1 MIRLR
6 KTGAAFLALTM
17 IASFASMTGCSGT
30 ARKTEITTTSATS
43 EETTEPKATE
53 TSAAETTSDPEKPAK
68 GKSDYTEAIAA
79 WRISGGGPAQA
90 NRKIEASLGDNG
102 VLSWND
108 MVPEQ
113 TQDEEA
119 AISYRIYISG
129 VCVDVVDPDSNSATA
144 RFSKNLKKLIDAY
157 IKSGQLERSE
167 IGKYTV
173 LLIAELDLSGV
184 YASWQGELVYES
196 KAKTAKKLGKID
208 ACIDENGKLTWKS
221 YKGAEQYLIYV
232 NEYFF
237 TVFTSNRSILL
248 KKQID
253 FMIKCGFIK
262 KADTYDITISAFDD
276 PYESISAKWSSKF
289 SYASDAVS
297 GGNLGT
303 VDGLSLKNGIL
314 SWNNYEGSD
323 TYYVEVFIN
332 GKFRDS
338 FFAEEN
344 KYDVNDYIAK
354 EIYEDDMDMDLNTT
368 KFTFRV
374 SAVELSCGDAFGI
387 FESERFVMASGL
399 YGDYKLEKVSNP
411 LSVSGKEATVSSAK
425 LSNKKQTIAA
435 GKVFE
440 GLSTGRGGFVFTK
453 LSGDGSISINKS
465 SGTVTIKKNGLK
477 KGQTYPV
484 SVRVVSKGNAGY
496 EASSPQEVAFTIK
509 VT

>member
-17 IASFASMTGCSGT
+17 IACFASMTGCSGT
-30 ARKTEITTTSATS
+30 AQKTEITTTSAIS

-53 TSAAETTSDPEKPAK
+53 TSAAETTSVPEKPAN

-167 IGKYTV
+167 NGKYTV
-173 LLIAELDLSGV
+173 LLIAELDLSDV

-253 FMIKCGFIK
+253 FMIKCGFIQ
-262 KADTYDITISAFDD
+262 KADTYDIKIFAFED
-276 PYESISAKWSSKF
+276 PDERLLAKWSSKF
-289 SYASDAVS
+289 SYASDAVP
-297 GGNLGT
+297 GGVLGT
-303 VDGLSLKNGIL
+303 VEGLSLKNGIL
-314 SWNNYEGSD
+314 SWNKYDGSD
-323 TYYVEVFIN
+323 IYYVEVFID
-332 GKFRDS
+332 GIFKDS
-338 FFAEEN
+338 FFTEAN
-344 KYDVNDYIAK
+344 KYEVNDYIAK
-354 EIYEDDMDMDLNTT
+354 EIYEDDMDLNTT

-374 SAVELSCGDAFGI
+374 SAEQLSCGDAFGI
-387 FESERFVMASGL
+387 FESERYVMASGL

-411 LSVSGKEATVSSAK
+411 LSVSGKEAIVSSAK

-484 SVRVVSKGNAGY
+484 SVSVVSKGNAGY
-496 EASSPQEVAFTIK
+496 EASSPQEVTFTIK